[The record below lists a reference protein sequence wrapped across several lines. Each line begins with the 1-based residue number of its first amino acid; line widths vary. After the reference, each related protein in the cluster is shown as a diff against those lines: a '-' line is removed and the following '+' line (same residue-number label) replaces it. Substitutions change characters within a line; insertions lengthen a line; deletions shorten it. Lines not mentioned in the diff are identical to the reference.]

1 MRGSGRTLNVV
12 KDGQA
17 FRAVPVTGDDFAY
30 AFTATEPGRYRL
42 QVTRGQ
48 TIETVSS
55 PIYLEPGRGTVRSRD
70 CTPLG
75 VRGKASRRMR
85 PRRKRYLTRCTA
97 RGGDVKECVVK
108 ATIASGRGAR
118 RRTLAAGRVRMARR
132 QPARAAAAEPLRP
145 AGAAPPRPQGPA
157 RAAHLHGE
165 RRRRRH
171 RHGAPQGAAA
181 ARALNHTATRLNPQ
195 ARSGPEGNDL
205 CL

>member
-1 MRGSGRTLNVV
+1 MAPAATFGDTVRASSAAFSVRVLRGPGRTLNVV

-17 FRAVPVTGDDFAY
+17 FRAVPVAGDDFAY

-118 RRTLAAGRVRMARR
+118 RRTLAAGRVKMAAGSRRVRLRLNRSGRRVLRRHARR
-132 QPARAAAAEPLRP
+132 GRRVRLTFTVSDGD
-145 AGAAPPRPQGPA
+145 GATATA
-157 RAAHLHGE
+157 
-165 RRRRRH
+165 RRR
-171 RHGAPQGAAA
+171 
-181 ARALNHTATRLNPQ
+181 ARLLR
-195 ARSGPEGNDL
+195 AR
-205 CL
+205 